1 MGKALKERH
10 GVGEEGPEAGW
21 FRFSSGEY
29 GSPVKEMVAETGSE
43 GQSGISHDA
52 M

>member
-1 MGKALKERH
+1 MGKALRERH
-10 GVGEEGPEAGW
+10 RVEEEGPEEGW
-21 FRFSSGEY
+21 SRFSSGEY
-29 GSPVKEMVAETGSE
+29 VSPVKEMVAETGSE